1 LIAMEK
7 LGVSPLQTVIVEDSP
22 YGIMAAKAS
31 GATVVTVKSVDEVTL
46 DLLNGVVPG
55 ILT

>member
-1 LIAMEK
+1 MEK